1 MADARNKFTQPD
13 EDTPFG
19 RHLKEVTRYLNI
31 GVPSFTG
38 TYNATLPEEERW
50 MIQVQVPGRMFMPV
64 TEPIEFSFDAPTWS
78 LGKSMAAHI
87 AMGRIGEV
95 YHKDLKD
102 TIYQICGRR
111 DEHWEMISTR
121 KDRSIAA
128 FIQELNQHIRRQE
141 NQMCVD
147 MLDLK
152 KAKTRIKELE
162 EELKATREDY
172 EEEIE
177 ILVEKNDD
185 LIKKIGIFMGDSTPV
200 DEDEEPQEI
209 SPEDYIIIDGTDSE
223 ADSSDDDDVDEAG
236 ADIMESTAVEYF

>member
-1 MADARNKFTQPD
+1 MKNKFAQPD

-31 GVPSFTG
+31 GIPSFTG

-50 MIQVQVPGRMFMPV
+50 MIQVQVPGRTFTPV

-87 AMGRIGEV
+87 TMGRIGEV

-128 FIQELNQHIRRQE
+128 FIQELNQHIRCQE
-141 NQMCVD
+141 NQMCAD
-147 MLDLK
+147 MIELK
-152 KAKTRIKELE
+152 KAKTRIIELE
-162 EELKATREDY
+162 EELNFTRDGY
-172 EEEIE
+172 EEEIKT
-177 ILVEKNDD
+177 LLEKNDD
-185 LIKKIGIFMGDSTPV
+185 LVEKIGIFMGGPV
-200 DEDEEPQEI
+200 PREDDGDPI
-209 SPEDYIIIDGTDSE
+209 CPDNYIIIDDTDS
-223 ADSSDDDDVDEAG
+223 DSSDDDYEDEAG
-236 ADIMESTAVEYF
+236 ADIMESSTDQNF